1 MRPGIGGVP
10 RQLACDIGELAPFLG
25 KTLLTNV
32 KRHHRVTV
40 AGNDLGTG
48 TDERCVHTNYRFGR
62 LAQRQRRP
70 FRLAK
75 RRPTALQLTAHA
87 TVENHHRSL
96 FHITTLQ
103 VLMNKIHYVSCV
115 YNY

>member
-1 MRPGIGGVP
+1 MP
-10 RQLACDIGELAPFLG
+10 RQLACDIGQLSSFLC
-25 KTLLTNV
+25 KTLFADV
-32 KRHHRVTV
+32 ERHHRIAV

-48 TDERCVHTNYRFGR
+48 SDESCVHTNHRFRR

-70 FRLAK
+70 LGLTK

-87 TVENHHRSL
+87 TVENYHRSL
-96 FHITTLQ
+96 FHITTLK
-103 VLMNKIHYVSCV
+103 VLMNKIHYLGDI